1 MDPGKSKALE
11 LSKVGL
17 KTKQNK
23 KKTSI
28 TSSFGLDLRR
38 FLMPSEPPLS
48 SL

>member
-17 KTKQNK
+17 K
-23 KKTSI
+23 KKTKKNSI
-28 TSSFGLDLRR
+28 TSSSGLDLRR